1 MQSPLV
7 IIQQSGK
14 EIGWG
19 KLGAMTP
26 KSGESTELTL
36 HDVQMADSVE
46 FDIEGPFRVTIE
58 DKRYDK
64 CMPVNFSRIRPGC
77 TYDRVI
83 FTTDSKPVMER
94 ISGPDSDNSGE

>member
-7 IIQQSGK
+7 LIQQSGK
-14 EIGWG
+14 ELGWG

-26 KSGESTELTL
+26 KSGETTEITM
-36 HDVQMADSVE
+36 HDVQMADSVD
-46 FDIEGPFRVTIE
+46 FIIEGPFRITVE

-64 CMPVNFSRIRPGC
+64 CTPVNFSRIRPGC

-83 FTTDSKPVMER
+83 FTTDLKPVMER
-94 ISGPDSDNSGE
+94 ISRPDSENNGD